1 MGNTVRLYDIL
12 QLLDPQSFVSIAGKP
27 TVESNIADWRLHCG
41 YVEDILNDI
50 GVNHWMGDEVLA
62 LDIDC
67 DGEQEVYVL
76 HEGR

>member
-1 MGNTVRLYDIL
+1 MGNTVRLYDIM
-12 QLLDPQSFVSIAGKP
+12 QLLDPQSFVSIVGKP
-27 TVESNIADWRLHCG
+27 TVESNKTDWHLRCG

-50 GVNHWMGDEVLA
+50 GANHWMSDEVLA